1 MKNWNKHQVQDP
13 EQALFESEEKELED
27 LMRGFEHKL
36 LHEEIDP
43 AFITYTEE
51 AWQQAIES
59 MEADIANGE
68 AN

>member
-1 MKNWNKHQVQDP
+1 MKNWNKQQVQDP

-36 LHEEIDP
+36 LHEEMDP
-43 AFITYTEE
+43 AFDAYMEE
-51 AWQQAIES
+51 SWQQAIES
-59 MEADIANGE
+59 MEDDIANGE